1 MAKKLYERA
10 SLVLN
15 VMSDSS
21 VMLACNPSLGRLRQ
35 TVYQFK
41 DSMGYRKGKEGERKG
56 GEE

>member
-1 MAKKLYERA
+1 MLAKKLYGRA

-21 VMLACNPSLGRLRQ
+21 AMLACNRIGRLRQ

-41 DSMGYRKGKEGERKG
+41 DSMGYGKGKEGERKG
-56 GEE
+56 G